1 MTAYPTHRTILHCDL
16 NSYFASVETMR
27 NPALRSVPMIV
38 GGETEDRHGIVLAKN
53 ELAKKAGITTGE
65 TIWQA
70 KTKCPDLVVVPPQYD
85 DYVFY
90 SRAVRQIYSDYTDQ
104 IEAMG
109 IDECWLDVTTSRDLF
124 GDGRTIA
131 DTLRERVRRETG
143 LTISV
148 GVSFNKVFAKLGSDM
163 KKPDAV
169 TEIPYERFREIV
181 WPLPACEMLG
191 VGMKT
196 YKKIYY
202 RGCRTIGDIAR
213 TKPELL
219 ESWLGKLGNVLWIY
233 ANGLEDS
240 RVQWQT
246 ESDPVKSIGH
256 GTTTVADLETET
268 EVGDVLRELAV
279 EVCAKLRY
287 HHLCAM
293 GVSVQVR
300 ENDMVVR
307 EYQARLPGDRGTQ
320 ITPELARAAI
330 DVFRKKHLWRC
341 PIRSVT
347 VRAISLVPD
356 ETPVQLDL
364 LGTVEKSDRMLRL
377 EETLD
382 GIRDRFGVHAITDGT
397 YLRVQKLA
405 SKRIG
410 YGMEKSITGT
420 GV

>member
-1 MTAYPTHRTILHCDL
+1 MSAVPFHRTILHCDL

-27 NPALRSVPMIV
+27 NPSLRQVPMAV

-53 ELAKKAGITTGE
+53 ELAKKAGVMTGE

-70 KTKCPDLVVVPPQYD
+70 RGKCPELVVTPPHYD

-109 IDECWLDVTTSRDLF
+109 IDECWLDVTASRDLF
-124 GDGRTIA
+124 GDGCAIA
-131 DTLRERVRRETG
+131 DLLRERVRRETG

-169 TEIPYERFREIV
+169 TEIPYDRFREIV
-181 WPLPACEMLG
+181 WQLPAYEMLG

-202 RGCRTIGDIAR
+202 RGCKTIGDIAR
-213 TKPELL
+213 MKPELL

-233 ANGLEDS
+233 ANGLENS

-246 ESDPVKSIGH
+246 ESDPIKSIGH
-256 GTTTVADLETET
+256 GTTTIADLETET
-268 EVGDVLRELAV
+268 EVSDVLRELSV
-279 EVCAKLRY
+279 EVCAKLRR
-287 HHLCAM
+287 HHLCAT
-293 GVSVQVR
+293 GVSVQIR

-307 EYQARLPGDRGTQ
+307 EYQARLPGERGTQ
-320 ITPELARAAI
+320 ITGTLASAAI
-330 DVFRKKHLWRC
+330 DLFRQKHLWRC

-356 ETPVQLDL
+356 SAPVQLDL
-364 LGTVEKSDRMLRL
+364 LGTMEKNDRQLRL

-382 GIRDRFGVHAITDGT
+382 GIRDRFGAHAITDGT
-397 YLRVQKLA
+397 YLRTKKLA
-405 SKRIG
+405 GRRIG
-410 YGMEKSITGT
+410 YGMEKALRE
-420 GV
+420 

>member
-27 NPALRSVPMIV
+27 NPALRNVPMIV

-70 KTKCPDLVVVPPQYD
+70 KAKCPGLVLVPPQYD

-109 IDECWLDVTTSRDLF
+109 IDECWLDVTASRDLF

-202 RGCRTIGDIAR
+202 RGCRTIDDIAR
-213 TKPELL
+213 MKPEYL

-246 ESDPVKSIGH
+246 EADPVKSIGH

-382 GIRDRFGVHAITDGT
+382 GIRDRYGVHAITDGT
-397 YLRVQKLA
+397 YLRAKKLA
-405 SKRIG
+405 GKRIG